1 MITTRAIRVVVACA
15 VAACALG
22 GQDLPAKLTGTWVLN
37 RELSPGLSPG
47 RGRQGGGA
55 SQRPLYAVGAAGAF
69 QRGGGRGGGGGSD
82 ASDLTPEQ
90 RAARAAMAQLEQISE
105 RITIK
110 ATADSVTL
118 TDGRGEQTFAVND
131 KTSSID
137 VAGSPIKVKSKWD
150 KQTLK
155 QEFSSPEAKLV
166 ETWSVDGSDHLVL
179 TAKVESLT
187 RTLDR
192 KIVYDRRP
200 SASQ

>member
-1 MITTRAIRVVVACA
+1 MAACA
-15 VAACALG
+15 VAACAFG
-22 GQDLPAKLTGTWVLN
+22 GQDLPVKLTGTWVLN
-37 RELSPGLSPG
+37 RDLSPGLRPA

-69 QRGGGRGGGGGSD
+69 QRGGGGGISD
-82 ASDLTPEQ
+82 ATDLTPEQ
-90 RAARAAMAQLEQISE
+90 RAARAAMTQLEQISE

-110 ATADSVTL
+110 ATADSVTV
-118 TDGRGEQTFAVND
+118 TDGRGEQTYAVND
-131 KTSSID
+131 KSSSID
-137 VAGSPIKVKSKWD
+137 VGGSPIKVKSKWD

-166 ETWSVDGSDHLVL
+166 ETWSVDASDHLVL

-192 KIVYDRRP
+192 KIVYDRR
-200 SASQ
+200 